1 MFSMPPD
8 KPEWRASVEAGRLG
22 LWRAAFCLFLLSA
35 VLIARQFANP
45 NFQSCVIDDS
55 VLHMSWVQQFSTSLA
70 QGYWLPRWLPD
81 SNGGYGSPVFI
92 FYSPLVYY
100 LTALL
105 KFGTGSVIVAMKLAR

>member
-1 MFSMPPD
+1 M
-8 KPEWRASVEAGRLG
+8 
-22 LWRAAFCLFLLSA
+22 CLFLLSA
-35 VLIARQFANP
+35 LLVARQFSNP
-45 NFQSCVIDDS
+45 NFPSCVIDDS
-55 VLHMSWVQQFSTSLA
+55 LLHMSWVQQFSASLS

-105 KFGTGSVIVAMKLAR
+105 